1 MTTNNINDPV
11 FVDRTGRRR
20 RMVTLLGTAGGL
32 VLAAAVLALV
42 TGFTGV
48 GPAALPDWDQP
59 AAATP
64 RPSTG
69 ASARPA
75 RTATRATRSVQ
86 PPSAPES
93 VPPSSPASVAPGSP
107 ASAPPPSATP
117 TSSVSPSPTPT
128 VAGKGNSHRRVPTH
142 TPSAHGP
149 RKK

>member
-1 MTTNNINDPV
+1 MTANVTHDPV

-20 RMVTLLGTAGGL
+20 RLVTLLGTAGGL

-48 GPAALPDWDQP
+48 GPAALPGWDQP

-69 ASARPA
+69 ASVRPA
-75 RTATRATRSVQ
+75 RKPPATRAARPIR
-86 PPSAPES
+86 PPAAAESAPPDS
-93 VPPSSPASVAPGSP
+93 LVSTPR
-107 ASAPPPSATP
+107 SATPPPSATP
-117 TSSVSPSPTPT
+117 TASVSASPTPT
-128 VAGKGNSHRRVPTH
+128 AAGKGKSQRRVPTH

-149 RKK
+149 RKP

>member
-1 MTTNNINDPV
+1 MTANNAIDPV

-20 RMVTLLGTAGGL
+20 RLVTLLGTAGGL

-48 GPAALPDWDQP
+48 GPVALPGWDQP

-69 ASARPA
+69 ASVRPA
-75 RTATRATRSVQ
+75 RTPPATRSVR
-86 PPSAPES
+86 PPAAAES
-93 VPPSSPASVAPGSP
+93 EPPASGSLVSGP
-107 ASAPPPSATP
+107 PTSGPPPSATP
-117 TSSVSPSPTPT
+117 TPSVSPSPTPT
-128 VAGKGNSHRRVPTH
+128 VAGKGKSQRRVPTH
-142 TPSAHGP
+142 TPSARGP